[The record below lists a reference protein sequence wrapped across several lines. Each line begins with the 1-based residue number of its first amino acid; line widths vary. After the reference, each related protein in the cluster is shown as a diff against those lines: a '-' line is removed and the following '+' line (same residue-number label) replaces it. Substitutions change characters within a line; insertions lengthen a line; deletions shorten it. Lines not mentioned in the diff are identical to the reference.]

1 MPFGKFTRKHIRGI
15 QRQTRKSTRKT
26 AYKKRS
32 YVTLNRNILK
42 APRTKI
48 KMKWAKNYHI
58 KQGTVDIATHQIFRY
73 TSLFDPDFTSVSI
86 ADHQPWSY
94 DTYSTLYKHYMVTG
108 CSVKV
113 TACQYGPNDGLT
125 SIFLT
130 NSAVSAPSN
139 LSSSTE
145 LMENPASHGGMINA
159 TIPRVFKKRY
169 IKNRVYGNTQN
180 ANLTGLMG
188 GVGVGANPTEEYYLL
203 VSIINVNVDAEAP
216 SCIITVELEYDVELT
231 ENKTLAQS

>member
-1 MPFGKFTRKHIRGI
+1 MLPARWKYNPKTKKVITVTKTTRKPL
-15 QRQTRKSTRKT
+15 
-26 AYKKRS
+26 KKRSS

-48 KMKWAKNYHI
+48 KMKWCKNFHLVQSTI
-58 KQGTVDIATHQIFRY
+58 DLPTHQIMRY

-108 CSVKV
+108 CSAKV
-113 TACQYGPNDGLT
+113 SACQYGPNDGLT

-130 NSAVSAPSN
+130 NSAVSAPAN
-139 LSSSTE
+139 LSSYTE
-145 LMENPASHGGMINA
+145 LMENPASHGGIINS
-159 TIPRVFKKRY
+159 TKPRTFKKRY
-169 IKNRVYGNTQN
+169 NKNRVYGITQN

-188 GVGVGANPTEEYYLL
+188 GLGVGSNPDEEYYLL
-203 VSIINVNVDAEAP
+203 ISIINANPDAEAP
-216 SCIITVELEYDVELT
+216 SCIITLELTYDVELT